1 MRVTDLRTIVVEVP
15 LPRPTRNSSGV
26 SNDRVGC
33 VLVFID
39 TDAGVTGESFLFTL
53 GGRRIE
59 VLETMVQSLKPA
71 VVGEDV
77 RYAERIW
84 ERLWKELYFLGH
96 KGVTVFGLA
105 AIDTA
110 LWDAKGKALG
120 QSVAHLLGAARD
132 RVPVYCSA
140 GLWLSA
146 TPDELAAEAAGYVAE
161 GFRGV
166 KMRVGKKHV
175 EEDVERVAA
184 VRRAIGSDVSLMC
197 DASRGFTADHAIRL
211 GRRLEDFDLTW
222 FEEPVA
228 PYDYR
233 GSARVAAALD
243 TPIASGETEATR
255 YGFRSMLEAGAAD
268 IWMADLCRVGGV
280 SEFVKVAHLAA
291 AHDIAISNHLFTEQS
306 LCLLGAFGN
315 ATWLEFMPWTARL
328 YRERITVEDG
338 HIVVPDRPGLGFT
351 FDLDAVDRHRVR

>member
-1 MRVTDLRTIVVEVP
+1 MRVTGLRTMVVEIP
-15 LPRPTRNSSGV
+15 LERPTQNSSGV
-26 SNDRVGC
+26 RNDRVAC
-33 VLVFID
+33 VLIFLD
-39 TDAGVTGESFLFTL
+39 TDAGVTGESFVFTN

-59 VLETMVQSLKPA
+59 VLETMIASLAPA

-77 RYAERIW
+77 RYAERLW
-84 ERLWKELYFLGH
+84 DRLWKELYFLGH
-96 KGVTVFGLA
+96 QGVTVFGLA

-110 LWDAKGKALG
+110 MWDAKGKALG
-120 QSVAHLLGAARD
+120 QSVAHLLGAAHE

-146 TPDELAAEAAGYVAE
+146 TPDELAAEAAGYVAR
-161 GFRGV
+161 GFKGV
-166 KMRVGKKHV
+166 KMRVGKPHV
-175 EEDVERVAA
+175 EEDVERAAA
-184 VRRAIGSDVSLMC
+184 VRKAIGPGVALMC

-211 GRRLEDFDLTW
+211 GRRLEAFDLTW

-228 PYDYR
+228 PYDYQ

-255 YGFRSMLEAGAAD
+255 YGFRSMLEAGSAD
-268 IWMADLCRVGGV
+268 IWMADLARVGGV

-306 LCLLGAFGN
+306 LCLLGAFAN
-315 ATWLEFMPWTARL
+315 ATWLEFMPWTSGL
-328 YRERITVEDG
+328 YREAIAVEDG
-338 HIVVPDRPGLGFT
+338 HVTVPDRPGLGFT
-351 FDLDAVDRHRVR
+351 FDPDAVDRHRIR